1 MATPCKTAGLTL
13 AGRLSEDP
21 SLSILVL
28 EAGESNLDDPNI
40 LLPGQFGKTFGN
52 PKVRIKY
59 STPNPVADMTNSMIG
74 AIQRQNKNMQI
85 IVSSLGTEAKD

>member
-1 MATPCKTAGLTL
+1 MITSCKTAGLTL

-21 SLSILVL
+21 SISILVL

-52 PKVRIKY
+52 PKVRI
-59 STPNPVADMTNSMIG
+59 
-74 AIQRQNKNMQI
+74 
-85 IVSSLGTEAKD
+85 